1 MSPFPWRVVLGLA
14 AFLAIASATRLGGAQ
29 QFTPHIGYVYP
40 AGGRQGS
47 TFEVTIGGQYLD
59 GVTNAFVSGAGVQAA
74 VVEHVK
80 PITQQQ
86 FNQLRDKLKEL
97 MDKKAAAAKQA
108 KGISPA
114 LRPAPLPGGQ
124 APAERPAGTSPPQ
137 GEAKPSANVTWT
149 PEDDKAIEEI
159 RKKIATFV
167 RRPASPAIAENVTLQ
182 VTVAPDAAPGER
194 ELRLGTP
201 LGLTNPLVFCV
212 GQLPEF
218 SEKPAKI
225 GDVPDIGKGWKF
237 GQQPQSTPPETET
250 NITLPVVVNGQ
261 ITPHTTALNRF
272 QARQGEQF
280 TPADVDRYRFQARE
294 GQRLVVAAMAQELI
308 PYLADAV
315 PGWFQA
321 TLTLYDAKG
330 KELAYDDDFRFHPD
344 PVLLYKIPKDGEYV
358 IEIKDAI
365 YRGREDFVYRMA
377 VGELPFVTSIFPL
390 GGPAGAQTTVVLKG
404 WNLPVDSLTMDATDK
419 GPGIYPLSVRKG
431 ECFSNHV
438 PFAVDTLPECLE
450 QEPNN

>member
-40 AGGRQGS
+40 AGGRQGA

-59 GVTNAFVSGAGVQAA
+59 GVTNAFVSGVGVQAA

-97 MDKKAAAAKQA
+97 MDKKAAAAKQRW
-108 KGISPA
+108 KPTG
-114 LRPAPLPGGQ
+114 
-124 APAERPAGTSPPQ
+124 Q
-137 GEAKPSANVTWT
+137 GESQTPANVTWT

-218 SEKPAKI
+218 SEKHAKI

-250 NITLPVVVNGQ
+250 NITLPAVVNGQ

-390 GGPAGAQTTVVLKG
+390 GGPAGAQTTVVL
-404 WNLPVDSLTMDATDK
+404 
-419 GPGIYPLSVRKG
+419 
-431 ECFSNHV
+431 
-438 PFAVDTLPECLE
+438 
-450 QEPNN
+450 